1 MKIKIGFYFVTL
13 YFIIFIITNSIFVTN
28 NDNIEL
34 DSTSITYWLRHFL
47 VILAVLFSLFFRK
60 KNNLHFYFTLI
71 TFTIIYF
78 IGNQI
83 VSGFMTIALFLSTI
97 IFGTGFDYLL
107 KNKKLLII
115 LLLIAFIPF
124 FINIQDVL
132 VNGLFTTKYG
142 RERMLLGYFHPKE
155 AAQPFTI
162 LLILLYITFKKNRIK
177 IFLVGV
183 MLLYFIGS
191 KNSLLYFLI
200 FLYLTYHNSYK
211 SILLFILF
219 CLITYFIIINL
230 QNLTNLIDELSSDRI
245 SAWSDVLKYNQ
256 NDESKFRADSFYIET
271 FVKSGLIGTI
281 IFIIWLFY
289 FIIHNNIQKG
299 LYSKLSIGISL
310 VCAQLVFSMFDSGI
324 SSTGSLIQIFSWS
337 MYFQFPNKYI

>member
-1 MKIKIGFYFVTL
+1 MKLKIGFYFVTL
-13 YFIIFIITNSIFVTN
+13 YFIIFILTNSIFVTN

-34 DSTSITYWLRHFL
+34 DSTSTTYWLRHLL
-47 VILAVLFSLFFRK
+47 VLFAVLFSFFFK
-60 KNNLHFYFTLI
+60 NKNNVHFYFSLI
-71 TFTIIYF
+71 TFAIIYF

-107 KNKKLLII
+107 KNKILLII
-115 LLLIAFIPF
+115 LLLIAFVPF
-124 FINIQDVL
+124 FINFQDVF
-132 VNGLFTTKYG
+132 VNGLFSTKYG

-162 LLILLYITFKKNRIK
+162 LFVLLYIAFEKSRIK

-183 MLLYFIGS
+183 ILLYFISS

-200 FLYLTYHNSYK
+200 FIYLTYRNSYK
-211 SILLFILF
+211 SILFFLLF
-219 CLITYFIIINL
+219 CFITYFIILNL
-230 QNLTNLIDELSSDRI
+230 ENLTNLMDELSSDRI
-245 SAWSDVLKYNQ
+245 SSWADILKYNQ

-281 IFIIWLFY
+281 LFILWLFY
-289 FIIHNNIQKG
+289 FIIYNNIQKG
-299 LYSKLSIGISL
+299 LYSKLPIGISL

-337 MYFQFPNKYI
+337 MYFQFSNKYI